1 MDITLYYTKCS
12 KGATLS
18 VTIHGTKHYHN
29 IVGTLQLNTHSISQ
43 DRHEVMMEAC
53 YNGIW
58 GGIVLMCTYNILYE

>member
-58 GGIVLMCTYNILYE
+58 GGNCFDGTYNILYE